1 MANSALCPQ
10 ELRLLNQSY
19 KAGQAVGAVHI
30 LRETP
35 KTSIKMF
42 LEAVLE
48 GERETLITSRG
59 TGIACKGRGTGVFSW
74 TSLKEGETV

>member
-1 MANSALCPQ
+1 M
-10 ELRLLNQSY
+10 
-19 KAGQAVGAVHI
+19 HI
-30 LRETP
+30 LREAP

-48 GERETLITSRG
+48 GEKETLITSQG
-59 TGIACKGRGTGVFSW
+59 IGIACKGRGTGMCSW